1 MVSEI
6 VSNQA
11 MFGVKSADNLVIKL
25 IVTYAHLYFEIAM
38 LRVWNLPALIT
49 IVIERLLIERLSPV
63 QND

>member
-25 IVTYAHLYFEIAM
+25 IVTYAHLYFKIAM

>member
-49 IVIERLLIERLSPV
+49 IVIERLLMERLSPV